1 MQNDPRT
8 IDKIFNGI
16 NKTFD
21 DKNMWLAP
29 FVRNNDKENLANGM
43 KNNTIYLS
51 FDKIMVIS
59 CINLY
64 NYAKT
69 PSRGVNELEIFLDEN
84 LIFKVFLLFSSK
96 II

>member
-59 CINLY
+59 SINLY

-96 II
+96 IT